1 MDQQQSS
8 QMGPEMQ
15 MQKYDQYYDEEGE
28 DNNEEDEDGEPEK
41 FYDQYGNEI
50 P

>member
-1 MDQQQSS
+1 
-8 QMGPEMQ
+8 MQ
-15 MQKYDQYYDEEGE
+15 MQKYDQYYDEDGEG
-28 DNNEEDEDGEPEK
+28 NNQDEEDEEGEPEK